1 MKDDTQT
8 VVEHLTELRTRII
21 IVAASIILFSLV
33 SYQFID
39 KVITLAIEP
48 ASDLNFIYITPSELF
63 LTYIKTSILSGTV
76 LSLPIILYQVWRFAL
91 PGINLKNKIYMAIVN
106 IFAMGFFTAGAYF
119 AYKVIIPISLD
130 FFTQFSRVEIVPRF
144 TFANYTSFIISLMLA
159 FGIAFELPI
168 IVMLL
173 TQFNLITPDIL
184 KATRKY
190 IILAIFVLA
199 AVLTPPDIVSQGLLA
214 LPMVFLLELSI
225 LVSTFIYK
233 GKKKK

>member
-1 MKDDTQT
+1 
-8 VVEHLTELRTRII
+8 
-21 IVAASIILFSLV
+21 
-33 SYQFID
+33 
-39 KVITLAIEP
+39 
-48 ASDLNFIYITPSELF
+48 
-63 LTYIKTSILSGTV
+63 
-76 LSLPIILYQVWRFAL
+76 
-91 PGINLKNKIYMAIVN
+91 
-106 IFAMGFFTAGAYF
+106 
-119 AYKVIIPISLD
+119 
-130 FFTQFSRVEIVPRF
+130 
-144 TFANYTSFIISLMLA
+144 MLA
-159 FGIAFELPI
+159 FGVAFELPI

-225 LVSTFIYK
+225 LISTFIYK